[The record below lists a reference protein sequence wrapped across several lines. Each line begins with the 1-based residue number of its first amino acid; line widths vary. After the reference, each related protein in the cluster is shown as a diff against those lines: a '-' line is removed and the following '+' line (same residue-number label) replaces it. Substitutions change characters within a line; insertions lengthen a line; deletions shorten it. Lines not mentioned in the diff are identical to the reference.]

1 VKLNCDLGELQHSND
16 AEIMPYIDQANIACG
31 FHASDPFTMLH
42 TVRLAV
48 KHNVTIGAHP
58 SYPDK
63 KHFGRRSMKF
73 PKEQLIAIL
82 HYQIG
87 ALMTICQAENTS
99 LCYVKPHGALYND
112 MMLDSDI
119 FNTVCQAMA
128 SLKAP
133 LPLMIQALPNNTLFS
148 NIAKQWQ
155 ITLISE
161 AFADRAY
168 QRSGLLV
175 PRSQKNAVLDTLEPL
190 LKQAR
195 MLVENQTL
203 ITIDGHQI
211 DIKANSLCVHGDT
224 PAAITLIKALR
235 HQLDA
240 S

>member
-1 VKLNCDLGELQHSND
+1 MKLNCDLGELQHSND

-31 FHASDPFTMLH
+31 FHASDPLNMLH

-73 PKEQLIAIL
+73 SAEQLIAIL

-87 ALMTICQAENTS
+87 ALMTICQAENTALS
-99 LCYVKPHGALYND
+99 YVKPHGALYND
-112 MMLDSDI
+112 MMADSRL
-119 FNTVCQAMA
+119 FSTVCQALG
-128 SLKAP
+128 SLKVP
-133 LPLMIQALPNNTLFS
+133 LSLMIQALPNNTLFS
-148 NIAKQWQ
+148 NIANQWQ

-175 PRSQKNAVLDTLEPL
+175 PRSQKNAVLNALKPV

-195 MLVENQTL
+195 ILVENQQV
-203 ITIDGHQI
+203 ITIEGGLI

-224 PAAITLIKALR
+224 PSAITLIKALR
-235 HQLDA
+235 HQLNA
-240 S
+240 I